1 MKREDVKRELHFPP
15 PASRPP
21 SPVPLIS
28 TRCSLLSKNIWKQ
41 QAFNCIERLG
51 VVRALQKPGGHSSQS
66 LYVLAYHRVI
76 EPDDPIPGMD
86 LVNATPAQFE
96 AQMQLLARE
105 YHPVTAEDVLN
116 AFDRGTPLPRDAVL
130 VTVDD
135 GYRDFQDTIFPI
147 ASRYGIHPVL
157 FVPTQFVGQGSFW
170 WDRLPRALTRAR
182 VLEIH
187 TPVGRFSLHTATGQ
201 TQALARLSDYVRT
214 QPYEQARQW
223 VEDLCSEIAPDL
235 PDSGR
240 ATLDWGELRALARA
254 GVDIASHT
262 HSHPILSHVSLEQ
275 ARREIRLSQDLIAR
289 EIGRVL
295 PIFAFPDG
303 RPYAMSQALLPVLR
317 SEGFRLA
324 FTRVEGRAR
333 LDRDEPLQLPRLR
346 VSRRMSLAQFH
357 LHLTPFYA
365 MWKSRHSGLR
375 DVRRNE

>member
-1 MKREDVKRELHFPP
+1 M
-15 PASRPP
+15 
-21 SPVPLIS
+21 
-28 TRCSLLSKNIWKQ
+28 
-41 QAFNCIERLG
+41 
-51 VVRALQKPGGHSSQS
+51 LQKPGRNGGQS

-76 EPDDPIPGMD
+76 EPDSQMPGLDM
-86 LVNATPAQFE
+86 VSATPAQFD

-116 AFDRGTPLPRDAVL
+116 AFDRGTPLPRYAVL

-147 ASRYGIHPVL
+147 ASRYGIRPVL
-157 FVPTQFVGQGSFW
+157 FVPTQFMGQGYFW
-170 WDRLPRALTRAR
+170 WDRLPLALSSAR
-182 VLEIH
+182 VNEID
-187 TPVGRFSLHTATGQ
+187 TPVGRFSLRTATGQ
-201 TQALARLSDYVRT
+201 TQALARLSDYVRV
-214 QPYEQARQW
+214 QPFEQARQW
-223 VEDLCSEIAPDL
+223 VEDLCNEIAPDL
-235 PDSGR
+235 PDSGH

-303 RPYAMSQALLPVLR
+303 RHHAMNQALLPVLQ

-324 FTRVEGRAR
+324 FTRIEGRAR
-333 LDRDEPLQLPRLR
+333 LDRDEPLQLPRLG
-346 VSRRMSLAQFH
+346 VSLPMSLAQFH
-357 LHLTPFYA
+357 LHLTPLYDI
-365 MWKSRHSGLR
+365 WKNRRLGL
-375 DVRRNE
+375 